1 MMKTVLFQSSACLLL
16 LAVLFMVGGAMS
28 ASVAHDLQHAAH
40 HSAASHSKGICAWMC
55 ATGGIAQEAWPS
67 LTYGL
72 YEAEPIAVLPDR
84 HAPVQVVFTLTPRA
98 PPIPIA

>member
-1 MMKTVLFQSSACLLL
+1 MKTVLFQTSACLLL

-55 ATGGIAQEAWPS
+55 ATGGIAQETGPALFHALDETERIVLASDRHPS
-67 LTYGL
+67 LTVSIGL
-72 YEAEPIAVLPDR
+72 K
-84 HAPVQVVFTLTPRA
+84 PRA
-98 PPIPIA
+98 PPASA

>member
-1 MMKTVLFQSSACLLL
+1 MKTVLFQTSACLLL

-55 ATGGIAQEAWPS
+55 ATGGIAQETAPALFHTLNEAERLIPAPDRHPS
-67 LTYGL
+67 LTVSIGL
-72 YEAEPIAVLPDR
+72 KS
-84 HAPVQVVFTLTPRA
+84 RA
-98 PPIPIA
+98 PPASA